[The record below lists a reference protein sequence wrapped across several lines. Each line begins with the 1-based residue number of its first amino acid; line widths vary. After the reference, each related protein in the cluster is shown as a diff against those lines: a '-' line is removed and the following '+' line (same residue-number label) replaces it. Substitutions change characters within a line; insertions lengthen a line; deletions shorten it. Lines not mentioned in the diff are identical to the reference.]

1 MASSPHMF
9 SIDDLHDRIRA
20 VNVNIPVSRYPMLTR
35 LLGDAL
41 AAIQGVVV
49 SGETEPVTHFT
60 IPRPRSG
67 EHEL

>member
-1 MASSPHMF
+1 
-9 SIDDLHDRIRA
+9 
-20 VNVNIPVSRYPMLTR
+20 MLTR